1 MAAAPRDPAPP
12 STRWCLPLAPEGA
25 KIALSLLAA
34 GLLVFFVGLRWA
46 GGLILLVAAF
56 ALWFFR
62 DPERVAPQREGIVL
76 SGADGKVVEVSDG
89 PAPHQSEGRF
99 RKVGVFMSPLDVH
112 VNRAPV
118 GGEVESITHTA
129 GQFRAA
135 FSDYASQL
143 NERNLIVLADRE
155 GRRHAMVQIAGYL
168 ARRIICRLRPHDFI
182 VRGQR
187 LGLIMFGSRVDHFLP
202 WEYRVT
208 VAVGDRV
215 RAGESVIGELAQ

>member
-1 MAAAPRDPAPP
+1 MSAAPRDPAPQ
-12 STRWCLPLAPEGA
+12 SSRWRLPLAPEGA
-25 KIALSLLAA
+25 KIPLSLLAA

-46 GGLILLVAAF
+46 GGLILLAAAF

-62 DPERVAPQREGIVL
+62 DPERTAPQREGIVL
-76 SGADGKVVEVSDG
+76 SGADGKVVEVSEG

-118 GGEVESITHTA
+118 DGEVESITHTA

-143 NERNLIVLADRE
+143 NERNLIVLTDRQ

-202 WEYRVT
+202 LEYRVT